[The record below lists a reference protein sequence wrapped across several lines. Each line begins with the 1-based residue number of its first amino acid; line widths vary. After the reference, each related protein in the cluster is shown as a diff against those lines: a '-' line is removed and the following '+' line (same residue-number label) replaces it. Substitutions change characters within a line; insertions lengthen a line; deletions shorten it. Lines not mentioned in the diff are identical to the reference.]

1 MSGIIGLWWLD
12 DRPVEKGHLTQ
23 AMEAMGH
30 RGPDGSAVTVAGDVG
45 LGHLLLKTTPEDEEN
60 RQPLVRGPLTLTAD
74 ARIDNR
80 AELLTSLR
88 GSVSSRSTDAEFILA
103 AYEQW
108 GAEAPAKLVGDFA
121 FALYDSRRRRLFC
134 ARDVMGVR
142 PFYYHYVP
150 GRCFA
155 FASEVNALH
164 ALDLVPRELDEEM
177 VALYLAAPGAY
188 MRAPRR
194 TTLKGIHKLPR
205 STRMILGEQEPLR
218 EEVYW
223 KPSVEPLQL
232 KGNAAYAEAFRA
244 VFSEAVESRLRA
256 ATPVGSML
264 SGGLDSSSITCL
276 ARSLAPPS
284 SLPVHTYSAIY
295 PGLIEESGGAIDER
309 EYVEAVASLDGIEP
323 HYIRADRLGP
333 FYEFDTI
340 VQAFGQLYF
349 GGNAFFHWRAAQ
361 LCKQHGNR
369 VLLDGADGDTVVS
382 HGTDFARALLREGDW
397 ETFKKVTNRSGNRDI
412 GAWDYFNAYGGWD
425 HLDQLAKQGRLL
437 DYWKQSFAAAR
448 ALDLRPWEMG
458 AGPGA
463 SPLSLVTTPLR
474 KWLSG
479 RGAPADTPALADED
493 LLAAELLTAHH
504 TFIMDRLR
512 EPQHQ
517 TAQTKTEQRWDELQ
531 QFQHMMETL
540 DVLAAQHQV
549 EMRYPFFDRRVLEFC
564 LALPGL
570 QQRQNGLGRFVLR
583 TAMEGILPDRVRL
596 REDKGNLSSGFT
608 NGFIRLNPSFVE
620 RAIKAPP
627 DRLRRYAN
635 TARANDLRE
644 AVLQGEPAAEGRAL
658 GLYRVIALSRWL
670 STMT

>member
-1 MSGIIGLWWLD
+1 MSGILGLWWLD
-12 DRPVEKGHLTQ
+12 GQPVDKNRLMQ
-23 AMEAMGH
+23 AMEAMAH
-30 RGPDGSAVTVAGDVG
+30 RGPDGSSVAVKGEIG
-45 LGHLLLKTTPEDEEN
+45 LGHLLLRTTPEDKEN
-60 RQPLVRGPLTLTAD
+60 RQPLVRGPFILTAD

-80 AELLTSLR
+80 DELLANLR
-88 GSVSSRSTDAEFILA
+88 GSVSSHSSAAEFILA
-103 AYEQW
+103 AYEKW
-108 GAEAPAKLVGDFA
+108 GPEAPAKLVGDYA
-121 FALYDSRRRRLFC
+121 FALYDTRHRRLFC

-142 PFYYHYVP
+142 PFYYHYAP
-150 GRCFA
+150 GQCFA

-205 STRMILGEQEPLR
+205 STRMVLGEQAPLR

-223 KPSVEPLQL
+223 EPSTEPLQL
-232 KGNAAYAEAFRA
+232 QGNAAYAEAFRA

-256 ATPVGSML
+256 STPVGSML

-276 ARSLAPPS
+276 ARRLASTS
-284 SLPVHTYSAIY
+284 SLPLHTYSAIY
-295 PGLIEESGGAIDER
+295 PDLVEESGGAIDER
-309 EYVEAVASLDGIEP
+309 DYVEAVASFDGIEP

-333 FYEFDTI
+333 FYEFDSI
-340 VQAFGQLYF
+340 VKAFGQLYF

-361 LCKQHGNR
+361 LCRQHGNR
-369 VLLDGADGDTVVS
+369 ILLDGSDGDSVVS
-382 HGTDFARALLREGDW
+382 HGTDFARALVRQGEWDD
-397 ETFKKVTNRSGNRDI
+397 FKKATARSGNRTV
-412 GAWDYFNAYGGWD
+412 GAWDYFNVYGGWD
-425 HLDQLAKQGRLL
+425 HLDQLAKQGHLL
-437 DYWKQSFAAAR
+437 DYWKQSFIAAR
-448 ALDLRPWEMG
+448 ALNLHPWEMG

-474 KWLSG
+474 KWLT
-479 RGAPADTPALADED
+479 RGGVPADAPALADDD
-493 LLAAELLTAHH
+493 LLAAELLTSHH
-504 TFIMDRLR
+504 TFIMDRVHGS
-512 EPQHQ
+512 QHR
-517 TAQTKTEQRWDELQ
+517 TALKKAERRWDELQ

-620 RAIKAPP
+620 QAIKSSP
-627 DRLRRYAN
+627 DALRQYAHV
-635 TARANDLRE
+635 ARANELRE
-644 AVLQGEPAAEGRAL
+644 AVLQGDPAAEGRAL

-670 STMT
+670 STMA